1 MHNKQQHN
9 IMNTIT
15 TTNFNFP
22 GQKSVYRGKVR
33 EVYNIND
40 DLLVMVA
47 TDRLSAFDVVL
58 PKGIPYKGQILNQIA
73 TKFMEL
79 TSDIV
84 PNWLVATPDPNVAV
98 GHLCEPFKV
107 EMVIRGYLSGHA
119 AREYAAGRR
128 ILCGVEMP
136 EGLKENDK
144 FPTPII
150 TPTTKADNGSHDEDI
165 SREAILANGIV
176 TEEDYLILEK
186 YTRALYQRGTEIA
199 AFRGLILV
207 DTKYEFGKTKDG
219 QIVLIDEI
227 HTPDSSRYFYAE
239 GYAER
244 QANGEEQKQL
254 SKEFVRRWLIE
265 NGFQGKEGQQIPFMS
280 DEYIETVSERYIELF
295 ENIIGEKFVK
305 ADISNINERI
315 EKNVLDYL
323 QKR

>member
-1 MHNKQQHN
+1 
-9 IMNTIT
+9 MNTIT

-22 GQKSVYRGKVR
+22 NQKSVYRGKVR

-40 DLLVMVA
+40 ELLVMVA

-79 TSDIV
+79 TQDIV
-84 PNWLVATPDPNVAV
+84 PNWLIATPDPNVAV

-119 AREYAAGRR
+119 AREYALGKRT
-128 ILCGVEMP
+128 ICGVTMA
-136 EGLKENDK
+136 EGLNENDK
-144 FPTPII
+144 FPVPII

-165 SREAILANGIV
+165 SREDILSKGIV
-176 TEEDYLILEK
+176 SEEDYLILEK

-199 AFRGLILV
+199 ASRGLILV
-207 DTKYEFGKTKDG
+207 DTKYEFGKTKEG
-219 QIVLIDEI
+219 KIVLIDEI
-227 HTPDSSRYFYAE
+227 HTPDSSRYFYSE
-239 GYAER
+239 GYQER
-244 QANGEEQKQL
+244 QDRGEEQKQL

-265 NGFQGKEGQQIPFMS
+265 NGFQGQEGQQIPNMT

-295 ENIIGEKFVK
+295 ENILGEKFVK
-305 ADISNINERI
+305 ADVSDIYNRI
-315 EKNVLDYL
+315 EKNVLAYL
-323 QKR
+323 ESVKQ

>member
-1 MHNKQQHN
+1 
-9 IMNTIT
+9 MNTIT

-40 DLLVMVA
+40 ELLVMVA

-128 ILCGVEMP
+128 VLCGVEMP

-199 AFRGLILV
+199 ASRGLILV

-239 GYAER
+239 GYTER

-315 EKNVLDYL
+315 EKNVLNYL
-323 QKR
+323 QNR